1 MAEQLIIRL
10 ASQAESTI
18 PWLVWS
24 SAEHEIIASGELAN
38 AQQLEQLKEKSLTR
52 QVTVLVPACDVS
64 LKRLHVPAKS
74 KKAMQLAVPYM
85 LEDDLA
91 QEVEQLFFAYA
102 ELKHAD
108 NADNCFVAIVEREQ
122 MRQWRL
128 WLSEAGI
135 ETKRMIPDVLLM
147 PDAESHWQAIQLQ
160 QQVLLRQGVWQGSA
174 IDDSLWT
181 SISQTWPNDADLHID
196 AYSALPPTNE
206 AVTLNAQPEELP
218 LALLARQIEQQSF
231 NLLQGEFKVKSARSP
246 ALKIWAWA
254 AGFALVALLV
264 NVVLK
269 SVTLMQINQ
278 QQSAVEQ
285 QIIAQYKKTFP
296 DTKRV
301 RISTIRSQLKRKM
314 AEVGGTSSDAEFL
327 TLLAQVEPAFAKV
340 PSLKPDSLKFDRK
353 RNELRV
359 QASAKGYQQFEQ
371 FKQLLEAQQLSVS
384 QGAQNNQG
392 DKVVGSLSITANKGE
407 RS

>member
-135 ETKRMIPDVLLM
+135 ETKHMIPDVLLM

-327 TLLAQVEPAFAKV
+327 ALLAQVEPAFAKV